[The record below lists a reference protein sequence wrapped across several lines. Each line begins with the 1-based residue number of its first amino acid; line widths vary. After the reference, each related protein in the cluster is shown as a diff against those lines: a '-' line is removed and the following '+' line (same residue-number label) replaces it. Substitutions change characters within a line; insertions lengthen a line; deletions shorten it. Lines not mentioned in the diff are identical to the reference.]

1 MIPQE
6 TIEQVREA
14 TDIAQ
19 IVGEYVRL
27 KKKGR
32 DMWACCPFH
41 QEKTPSFK
49 VSSDRQLYHCFGCG
63 KGGNVFSFLMEH
75 EGMSFADTVRY
86 LAERAHIAIREAR
99 TDQKQDEIE
108 RLNYAH
114 ELAVE
119 FFHKQLFQ
127 SRYNM
132 VLNDYLKL
140 KRGISDESIET
151 FKLGLAG
158 EEWDGF
164 LRLAASKGL
173 KNEELVKAGLVLK
186 SERKGTYFDR
196 FRQRLMI
203 PIYNLT
209 NRPIAFGGRTLKK
222 GEPAKYINSPET
234 PLYYKSR
241 VLYGLNFAKE
251 SIRTSHFVYVVEGY
265 FDFISMYQLGVTNV
279 VASSGTAFTPQQ
291 ARLLARF
298 ADEVYLFFD
307 ADSAG
312 RSAAL
317 RSVDSLYDAG
327 LEVKVVTAPPGEDPD
342 SVART
347 MGVGKIEELRQAAL
361 PFIEYRVRQ
370 TDITGAG
377 IIEREKLVKELAG
390 LASRIA
396 DPTRRELFMQETA
409 LKLGV
414 NESLLQTALPD
425 RSSAP
430 APSERKTTAR
440 MQTHELELISLL
452 LERPGG
458 IDFVFQAV
466 AAEDFDSRL
475 LARLYAT
482 MATQYGQT
490 GDIDIHRLISNMPGD
505 DMSSVVAELASREW
519 PADQVDGQV
528 KVVVQEFVRRKQAQ
542 VRKRLKEALRRAEAE
557 GDQQKADALV
567 AEMKQYG
574 L

>member
-41 QEKTPSFK
+41 QEKSPSFK

-75 EGMSFADTVRY
+75 EGMTFADAVRY
-86 LAERAHIAIREAR
+86 LAERAHITIREAR
-99 TDQKQDEIE
+99 TEQKQDEIE

-127 SRYNM
+127 SRYSV
-132 VLNDYLKL
+132 VLDDYLRK
-140 KRGISDESIET
+140 KRGITDQSIEM
-151 FKLGLAG
+151 FHLGLAG
-158 EEWDGF
+158 EDWDGF
-164 LRLAASKGL
+164 LRLATSKGL
-173 KNEELVKAGLVLK
+173 TNDELVKAGLVIK
-186 SERKGTYFDR
+186 SERKGTHFDR

-234 PLYYKSR
+234 PLYNKSR
-241 VLYGLNFAKE
+241 VLYGLNFAKDT
-251 SIRTSHFVYVVEGY
+251 IRTSHFVYVVEGY
-265 FDFISMYQLGVTNV
+265 FDFISLFQLGVTNV

-298 ADEVYLFFD
+298 AEEVYLFFD

-317 RSVDSLYDAG
+317 RSVDSLFDAG
-327 LEVKVVTAPPGEDPD
+327 LEVKVVSAPPGEDPD

-347 MGVGKIEELRQAAL
+347 MGAEKIEELRQAAV
-361 PFIEYRVRQ
+361 PYIEYRVRQ

-396 DPTRRELFMQETA
+396 DPTRRELFMHPFCR
-409 LKLGV
+409 LR
-414 NESLLQTALPD
+414 SLID
-425 RSSAP
+425 RQHP
-430 APSERKTTAR
+430 PPGPK
-440 MQTHELELISLL
+440 QPLECILMNWS
-452 LERPGG
+452 
-458 IDFVFQAV
+458 
-466 AAEDFDSRL
+466 
-475 LARLYAT
+475 
-482 MATQYGQT
+482 
-490 GDIDIHRLISNMPGD
+490 
-505 DMSSVVAELASREW
+505 
-519 PADQVDGQV
+519 
-528 KVVVQEFVRRKQAQ
+528 
-542 VRKRLKEALRRAEAE
+542 
-557 GDQQKADALV
+557 
-567 AEMKQYG
+567 
-574 L
+574 